1 MKVAIYVRKSKFIDT
16 SESIVNQI
24 KMCEDKIKNKYPD
37 EKIEFFKFEDEG
49 YSGATA
55 NRPNFQR
62 LMCDIKNY
70 DILVCYRLDRISR
83 NVADFAKTWEILKSN
98 KCQFISVTE
107 SFDTTSPLGEAM
119 IYIASVFA
127 QLERVTTAERIRDN
141 MLILAKNGKW
151 SGGNYPLGLEG
162 IKSKYIA
169 DDGVERKCSKLVIND
184 TEIETVKLIYS
195 TYLNVGSL
203 SGTVTHLM
211 QNNIKNKKG
220 SFYDMSSLRKIL
232 ENPVYCKVD
241 QNVVDFLR
249 NQDLQVFGE
258 PDGLHS
264 FLSYNKTC
272 SVIVDGKKTKINNP
286 KTEWIVARSTVEG
299 IFDADYWLKVQ
310 NQLNINSISAPQHE
324 KKHTALLSGKIYCA
338 QYKHKMIVRNG
349 KKLISGVQ
357 RYDYTCTLKRNSKS
371 QLCSAPNVN
380 TTLLD
385 NAIISEIK
393 NLWPSRESIIDS
405 LKAQNSDDKKIDPK
419 VEIGKLNNNIIKKQK
434 KISRFLDIAG
444 KYDDLE
450 DEFLNKVRTL
460 KSEINELKIKIESLN
475 NTDTSNKTNEFNI
488 KIVAEMLQKCNSI
501 DSMSKK
507 EQEDLIRFL
516 IDSVYVD
523 KSTGN
528 VTINFIGFDK
538 KK

>member
-24 KMCEDKIKNKYPD
+24 KMCEDKIKSKYPD

-49 YSGATA
+49 YSGATT

-62 LMCDIKNY
+62 LMRDIKNY

-83 NVADFAKTWEILKSN
+83 NVADFSKTWEILKSN

-162 IKSKYIA
+162 IKSKYID
-169 DDGVERKCSKLVIND
+169 DDGVERQCSKLVVNNS
-184 TEIETVKLIYS
+184 EIETVKLIYS

-203 SGTVTHLM
+203 SRTVTYLM

-232 ENPVYCKVD
+232 ENPVYCRVD
-241 QNVVDFLR
+241 QNVIDFLR
-249 NQDLQVFGE
+249 NQKLQILGE
-258 PDGLHS
+258 PDGIHS
-264 FLSYNKTC
+264 FLSYNKTR
-272 SVIVDGKKTKINNP
+272 STVADGKKTKINNP
-286 KTEWIVARSTVEG
+286 KTEWIVARSTIEG

-310 NQLNINSISAPQHE
+310 NQLNINSSSAPQHE
-324 KKHTALLSGKIYCA
+324 KKHTALLSGKVYCA
-338 QYKHKMIVRNG
+338 QCNHKMIVRNG

-357 RYDYTCTLKRNSKS
+357 NYDYTCTLKRNSKS

-393 NLWPSRESIIDS
+393 NLWPSRESIIAS
-405 LKAQNSDDKKIDPK
+405 LKNKNSNDKKIDPK
-419 VEIGKLNNNIIKKQK
+419 IEISKLNNLIIEKQK
-434 KISRFLDIAG
+434 KINRFLDVIG
-444 KYDDLE
+444 ENDDLQ

-475 NTDTSNKTNEFNI
+475 NTDACNKTNELNI
-488 KIVAEMLQKCNSI
+488 KIVEEMLQKCNSI
-501 DSMSKK
+501 DSMSKD

>member
-16 SESIVNQI
+16 SESIINQI
-24 KMCEDKIKNKYPD
+24 KMCKDKIKNKYPN

-49 YSGATA
+49 YSGATI

-62 LMCDIKNY
+62 LMDDIKSY

-83 NVADFAKTWEILKSN
+83 NVADFAQTWEILKSN
-98 KCQFISVTE
+98 ECQFISVTE

-151 SGGNYPLGLEG
+151 SGGNYPLGLDG
-162 IKSKYIA
+162 VKSKYI
-169 DDGVERKCSKLVIND
+169 DDNGVERQCTKLVINNS
-184 TEIETVKLIYS
+184 EIETVKLIYN

-203 SGTVTHLM
+203 SGTVNYLI

-232 ENPVYCKVD
+232 ENPVYCRVD
-241 QNVVDFLR
+241 QNVIDFLH
-249 NQDLQVFGE
+249 NQNLQIFGE
-258 PDGLHS
+258 PDGIHS
-264 FLSYNKTC
+264 FLSYNKTH
-272 SVIVDGKKTKINNP
+272 SIIKDGKKTKINNP
-286 KTEWIVARSTVEG
+286 KTEWIVARSTIEG
-299 IFDADYWLKVQ
+299 IFNADYWLKVQ
-310 NQLNINSISAPQHE
+310 NQLNINSDSVPNHT
-324 KKHTALLSGKIYCA
+324 KKHTALLSGKVYCN
-338 QYKHKMIVRNG
+338 QCKHRMIVRNG
-349 KKLISGVQ
+349 KKLKSGIQ
-357 RYDYTCTLKRNSKS
+357 NYDYTCTLKRNSKS
-371 QLCSAPNVN
+371 QLCSAPNIN
-380 TTLLD
+380 TILLD

-393 NLWPSRESIIDS
+393 NLWPSRESIIS
-405 LKAQNSDDKKIDPK
+405 SIKIKNSNDKKINPK
-419 VEIGKLNNNIIKKQK
+419 IEISKLNNLIVEKQK
-434 KISRFLDIAG
+434 KISRFLDVIG
-444 KYDDLE
+444 ENDDLQ
-450 DEFLNKVRTL
+450 DEFLNKIRTL

-475 NTDTSNKTNEFNI
+475 NTNTSNKINEFNI
-488 KIVAEMLQKCNSI
+488 ELVEEMLKKCNSI

-523 KSTGN
+523 KSSGN
-528 VTINFIGFDK
+528 VIINFIGFDK
-538 KK
+538 KE